1 MSATSS
7 TTSLASRL
15 RSRAGT
21 VLATVGLV
29 AGGAA
34 VSLAVA
40 SPAEA
45 ACTYDYRY
53 HSIYYSYAEA
63 ETSSC
68 AYWSNSY
75 AQHGSSAIWS
85 GWYSASSWARADSG
99 LSLSHNAVNYF
110 SL

>member
-7 TTSLASRL
+7 TTSLKARL
-15 RSRAGT
+15 RNRAGT
-21 VLATVGLV
+21 ALATVGLL
-29 AGGAA
+29 AGGTVA
-34 VSLAVA
+34 SLAIA
-40 SPAEA
+40 SPAQA

-63 ETSSC
+63 ETADC

-75 AQHGSSAIWS
+75 AQHGSVAIWS
-85 GWYSASSWARADSG
+85 GWYSVSSWARADSG
-99 LSLSHNAVNYF
+99 LSLSHNAINYF